1 MPKKMRITRNL
12 LLIATLL
19 GSALFARAA
28 DKEMTIGAIY
38 LDTQG
43 YYAGVRQGVQDAAK
57 DSSVQV
63 QLIETNAQGDISKE
77 STFVDTLVARNV
89 DAIILS
95 AVSENGS
102 SRTVRRASEAGI
114 PVICYNTCINQKASI
129 NMSRRIWSAIRW
141 NLVKNWVMLPPII
154 LLPTKLTS
162 RKLPSSIAKPLKFV
176 CSDVKGFEEVLKSRV
191 PGAQIVA
198 NQEGTVL
205 DKAISVGEKLI
216 ISTPDLNAIMGES
229 GGATLGAVKAVRN
242 QNQAGKIAVFGS
254 DMTTEIAQELEN
266 NQVLKAVVDI
276 SGKKMGNAVF
286 AQTLKVIN
294 KQADG
299 EKVIQVPI
307 DLYTKTEDGKQWLA
321 THVDGLP

>member
-1 MPKKMRITRNL
+1 MPKKMRTTRNL
-12 LLIATLL
+12 LLMATLL

-114 PVICYNTCINQKASI
+114 PVICYNTCINQKGVDKYV
-129 NMSRRIWSAIRW
+129 SAIHW
-141 NLVKNWVMLPPII
+141 NLVKNWVTLPPII
-154 LLPTKLTS
+154 LLPIKLTS

-176 CSDVKGFEEVLKSRV
+176 CSDVKDLK
-191 PGAQIVA
+191 
-198 NQEGTVL
+198 
-205 DKAISVGEKLI
+205 K
-216 ISTPDLNAIMGES
+216 
-229 GGATLGAVKAVRN
+229 
-242 QNQAGKIAVFGS
+242 
-254 DMTTEIAQELEN
+254 
-266 NQVLKAVVDI
+266 
-276 SGKKMGNAVF
+276 
-286 AQTLKVIN
+286 
-294 KQADG
+294 
-299 EKVIQVPI
+299 
-307 DLYTKTEDGKQWLA
+307 Y
-321 THVDGLP
+321 

>member
-1 MPKKMRITRNL
+1 
-12 LLIATLL
+12 
-19 GSALFARAA
+19 
-28 DKEMTIGAIY
+28 
-38 LDTQG
+38 
-43 YYAGVRQGVQDAAK
+43 
-57 DSSVQV
+57 
-63 QLIETNAQGDISKE
+63 
-77 STFVDTLVARNV
+77 
-89 DAIILS
+89 
-95 AVSENGS
+95 
-102 SRTVRRASEAGI
+102 
-114 PVICYNTCINQKASI
+114 
-129 NMSRRIWSAIRW
+129 MSRRIWSAIRW

-162 RKLPSSIAKPLKFV
+162 RKLLSSIAKPLKFV
-176 CSDVKGFEEVLKSRV
+176 CSDLKARV

-294 KQADG
+294 MDFSEFVFLVQ
-299 EKVIQVPI
+299 
-307 DLYTKTEDGKQWLA
+307 
-321 THVDGLP
+321 

>member
-1 MPKKMRITRNL
+1 MPTKIRTTRNL
-12 LLIATLL
+12 LLMATLL

-28 DKEMTIGAIY
+28 EKEMTIGAIY

-114 PVICYNTCINQKASI
+114 PVICYNTCINQKGVDKYV
-129 NMSRRIWSAIRW
+129 SAYLVGDPLE
-141 NLVKNWVMLPPII
+141 LVKNWVTLPPII
-154 LLPTKLTS
+154 LLPIKLTS

-176 CSDVKGFEEVLKSRV
+176 CSDVKDLK
-191 PGAQIVA
+191 
-198 NQEGTVL
+198 
-205 DKAISVGEKLI
+205 K
-216 ISTPDLNAIMGES
+216 
-229 GGATLGAVKAVRN
+229 
-242 QNQAGKIAVFGS
+242 
-254 DMTTEIAQELEN
+254 
-266 NQVLKAVVDI
+266 
-276 SGKKMGNAVF
+276 
-286 AQTLKVIN
+286 
-294 KQADG
+294 
-299 EKVIQVPI
+299 
-307 DLYTKTEDGKQWLA
+307 Y
-321 THVDGLP
+321 

>member
-1 MPKKMRITRNL
+1 MPKKMRTTRNL
-12 LLIATLL
+12 LLMATLL

-114 PVICYNTCINQKASI
+114 PVICYNTCINQKGVDKYV
-129 NMSRRIWSAIRW
+129 SAY
-141 NLVKNWVMLPPII
+141 LVGDTLEFGKNWVTLPPII
-154 LLPTKLTS
+154 LLPIKLTS

-176 CSDVKGFEEVLKSRV
+176 CSDVKDLK
-191 PGAQIVA
+191 
-198 NQEGTVL
+198 
-205 DKAISVGEKLI
+205 K
-216 ISTPDLNAIMGES
+216 
-229 GGATLGAVKAVRN
+229 
-242 QNQAGKIAVFGS
+242 
-254 DMTTEIAQELEN
+254 
-266 NQVLKAVVDI
+266 
-276 SGKKMGNAVF
+276 
-286 AQTLKVIN
+286 
-294 KQADG
+294 
-299 EKVIQVPI
+299 
-307 DLYTKTEDGKQWLA
+307 Y
-321 THVDGLP
+321 

>member
-1 MPKKMRITRNL
+1 MCKNKQV
-12 LLIATLL
+12 
-19 GSALFARAA
+19 ALFSWLSLALLSLSLPGYAA
-28 DKEMTIGAIY
+28 EKDITVGAIY

-43 YYAGVRQGVQDAAK
+43 YYAGVRQGVQDAATHS
-57 DSSVQV
+57 DTRV

-77 STFVDTLVARNV
+77 SSFIDTLVARNV

-114 PVICYNTCINQKASI
+114 PVICYNTCINQKGVEKYVSAYLVGDPVEFGKKLGDAAADYFIANKITEPKIAVI
-129 NMSRRIWSAIRW
+129 NCEAFEVCVQRR
-141 NLVKNWVMLPPII
+141 
-154 LLPTKLTS
+154 
-162 RKLPSSIAKPLKFV
+162 
-176 CSDVKGFEEVLKSRV
+176 KGFEASLKARV
-191 PGAQIVA
+191 PGMSIVA

-216 ISTPDLNAIMGES
+216 ISTPGLDAIMGES
-229 GGATLGAVKAVRN
+229 GGATLGAVKAVNN
-242 QNQAGKIAVFGS
+242 QGQSGKIAVFGS
-254 DMTTEIAQELEN
+254 DMTTEIAQELQHHN
-266 NQVLKAVVDI
+266 VLKAVVDI

-286 AQTLKVIN
+286 AQTVNVIN
-294 KQADG
+294 KMPIK

-307 DLYTKTEDGKQWLA
+307 DIYTQPEDGKQWLA